1 MDSETSGIPLSPND
15 VLIIPSFITPLEDKL
30 SSLGYE
36 ITIPPKL
43 LEYSRAI
50 FKRLESLIDF
60 L

>member
-1 MDSETSGIPLSPND
+1 MPLSPNE
-15 VLIIPSFITPLEDKL
+15 VLIIPSLITPLEDKL